1 MKNNLFFKLIFIL
14 IFYVNISNS
23 YSSEELK
30 FEATSIEIIDK
41 DKIIIAKEGV
51 KILSGDEIVIDA
63 DQMRYDK
70 EKKFLQASGNIII
83 TNQIENIKIISDN
96 IIYDK
101 NIEKIVSSGNVE
113 IKFEDNYSLT
123 TKEIIYLKNSEE
135 ILIKHIS
142 KIKDNLGN
150 EIEFDELNYNAI
162 DKLIK
167 GKSVKLLDLEK
178 NFYNFD
184 NAIIDFSKN
193 QIIADN
199 VNIDFNKN
207 IFGNPLNDPRLK
219 GNYFFSDGKSSII
232 KKGVFTSCKK
242 NDNCPPWQIKAKEIK
257 HDKEKKTIN
266 YKNAWLE
273 IFDQPIIYF
282 PKFFHPDPTVK
293 RQSGFL
299 MPQVID
305 SSSLGLSFK
314 LPYYKVISDNK
325 DLTFSPRIFS
335 ENEGL
340 FQNEYRQVNE
350 DSKHIADFSLKQ
362 KDSKSKT
369 HFFTNSLTNL
379 NMDVFDISEIE
390 MNLEATSDD
399 NYLKTHNIKSAINNN
414 QSLLNSFLIFRGSS
428 RDMNLETKIE
438 AYEDLTEDTSSDKYE
453 YIFPSYEFSKRI
465 KSNYNGDYE
474 IISKGNYKNYNT
486 NIFEKVL
493 INDLKFSSNPKITQ
507 SGFVNKFNL
516 LLKNVTSEGDNSS
529 TYKNKFS
536 SENYGSIFYDMSF
549 PLKKEGNFFDNFFT
563 AKGSLMYS
571 PNSNKDLK
579 TLDRK
584 IDINNIFTQNRLSLD
599 DTVEGGQSLTL
610 GGEYNLKGKRDGN
623 DILKAGLATVLRD
636 NEELNLPTKSTL
648 NNKGSDFI
656 GSLVFEPNKN
666 LKLDYNFSMD
676 SDFKSSN
683 FNLLKTDVSVN
694 KFVTSFEFLQED
706 DEVGSESYLSNETSY
721 NFNNQYSLKYRT
733 RRNKKTDFTE
743 FYNLIYEYKN
753 DCLTASIQY
762 NKDYYSDNELKP
774 TEEIF
779 FSISIVPLATLNT
792 PSVR

>member
-1 MKNNLFFKLIFIL
+1 MICI
-14 IFYVNISNS
+14 NISHS
-23 YSSEELK
+23 YSEELK

-41 DKIIIAKEGV
+41 DKIIIAKDGV

-63 DQMRYDK
+63 EQMRYNK
-70 EKKFLQASGNIII
+70 EEKFLKASGNIII
-83 TNQIENIKIISDN
+83 LNQIENIEISSDD
-96 IIYDK
+96 ITYDK

-113 IKFEDNYSLT
+113 IKFKNDYTLK
-123 TKEIIYLKNSEE
+123 TKEMIYLKNSKE
-135 ILIKHIS
+135 ILINYNT
-142 KIKDNLGN
+142 KIKDTLGN
-150 EIEFDELNYNAI
+150 EIEFEQLNYNI
-162 DKLIK
+162 NDKLIK
-167 GKSVKLLDLEK
+167 GKKVKLFDLER

-184 NAIIDFSKN
+184 SAIIDFSNN

-199 VNIDFNKN
+199 VSIDFDKK
-207 IFGNPLNDPRLK
+207 IFGNPQNDPRLK
-219 GNYFFSDGKSSII
+219 GNYFFSDGKNSII

-242 NDNCPPWQIKAKEIK
+242 NDDCPPWQIKAREIN
-257 HDKEKKTIN
+257 HDKEKKIIN
-266 YKNAWLE
+266 YKHAWLE
-273 IFDQPIIYF
+273 IYDQPIIYF

-340 FQNEYRQVNE
+340 FQNEYRQVNKN
-350 DSKHIADFSLKQ
+350 SKHIADFSLKK
-362 KDSKSKT
+362 KDSTSKT
-369 HFFTNSLTNL
+369 HFFSNSLAKL
-379 NMDVFDISEIE
+379 SIDIFDVSEIE

-399 NYLKTHNIKSAINNN
+399 NYLKTHNIKSAVNDN

-428 RDMNLETKIE
+428 RDMDLETKIE
-438 AYEDLTEDTSSDKYE
+438 AYEDLTVDKSGDKYE

-493 INDLKFSSNPKITQ
+493 INDLKFSSIPKITPL
-507 SGFVNKFNL
+507 GFINKFNL
-516 LLKNVTSEGDNSS
+516 LFKNITSEGDNSS
-529 TYKNKFS
+529 NYKNKFN
-536 SENYGSIFYDMSF
+536 SENYGSVFYDISYPM
-549 PLKKEGNFFDNFFT
+549 KKEGELFDSFFT
-563 AKGSLMYS
+563 ARSSLMYS

-584 IDINNIFTQNRLSLD
+584 IDFNNIFTQNRLSLND
-599 DTVEGGQSLTL
+599 SVEGGQSLTL
-610 GGEYNLKGKRDGN
+610 GGEYSLKKKENGSN
-623 DILKAGLATVLRD
+623 IFKAGLATVLRD
-636 NEELNLPTKSTL
+636 NEEINLPTKSTL
-648 NNKGSDFI
+648 NNKGSDFV
-656 GSLVFEPNKN
+656 GSLKFEPNKN
-666 LKLDYNFSMD
+666 LKFDYNFSMD
-676 SDFKSSN
+676 SDFQSSN
-683 FNLLKTDVSVN
+683 YNLLKTDISVN

-706 DEVGSESYLSNETSY
+706 DEVGSESYLSNETAF
-721 NFNNQYSLKYRT
+721 NFNNSNSLKYRT

-762 NKDYYSDNELKP
+762 NKDFYSDNELKP

-792 PSVR
+792 PSAR

>member
-1 MKNNLFFKLIFIL
+1 MIGKLISKLIFFL
-14 IFYVNISNS
+14 IFCINVTYS
-23 YSSEELK
+23 YSEELK

-41 DKIIIAKEGV
+41 DKIIIANNGV
-51 KILSGDEIVIDA
+51 KILSGDEIVINA
-63 DQMRYDK
+63 DQMRYNK
-70 EKKFLQASGNIII
+70 EEKFLEASGNILI
-83 TNQIENIKIISDN
+83 TNQIENLEIISDK
-96 IIYDK
+96 ITYDK
-101 NIEKIVSSGNVE
+101 NEEKIVSSGNVE
-113 IKFEDNYSLT
+113 IKIENNYRLK
-123 TKEIIYLKNSEE
+123 TKKIIYLKNSEE
-135 ILIKHIS
+135 ILINDSS

-150 EIEFDELNYNAI
+150 EIEFDQLNYNTI

-167 GKSVKLLDLEK
+167 GKKVKLLDIEK

-184 NAIIDFSKN
+184 NAIVDFSKN

-199 VNIDFNKN
+199 VNINFNKN
-207 IFGNPLNDPRLK
+207 IFGNQLNDPRLK
-219 GNYFFSDGKSSII
+219 GNYFFNDGKNSII

-242 NDNCPPWQIKAKEIK
+242 NDDCPPWQIKAKEIK
-257 HDKEKKTIN
+257 HDKEKKIIN
-266 YKNAWLE
+266 YKDAWLE
-273 IFDQPIIYF
+273 IYDQPILYF

-314 LPYYKVISDNK
+314 LPYYKVISENK

-335 ENEGL
+335 ETEGL
-340 FQNEYRQVNE
+340 FQNEYRQVNKN
-350 DSKHIADFSLKQ
+350 SKHLADFSLKN
-362 KDSKSKT
+362 KDSTSKT
-369 HFFTNSLTNL
+369 HFFSNSIAKL
-379 NMDVFDISEIE
+379 NMDMFDVSEIE

-428 RDMNLETKIE
+428 RDMNLITKIE
-438 AYEDLTEDTSSDKYE
+438 AYEDLTNDKSSDKYE
-453 YIFPSYEFSKRI
+453 YIFPSFEFSKRI
-465 KSNYNGDYE
+465 ESNYNGDYE
-474 IISKGNYKNYNT
+474 IVSKGNYKNYDT

-493 INDLKFSSNPKITQ
+493 INDLKFSLYPEISP
-507 SGFVNKFNL
+507 SGFVNKFSL

-529 TYKNKFS
+529 NYKNKFS
-536 SENYGSIFYDMSF
+536 SENYGSIFYDISY
-549 PLKKEGNFFDNFFT
+549 PLKNEGKFFDNFFT

-571 PNSNKDLK
+571 PNANKDLK
-579 TLDRK
+579 NLDRK

-599 DTVEGGQSLTL
+599 DSVEGGQSLTL
-610 GGEYNLKGKRDGN
+610 GGEYTLKRKENGS
-623 DILKAGLATVLRD
+623 DIIKAGIATVLRD
-636 NEELNLPTKSTL
+636 DEEINLPTKSTL

-656 GSLVFEPNKN
+656 GSLILEPNKN
-666 LKLDYNFSMD
+666 LKFNYNFSID
-676 SDFKSSN
+676 NDFESSN
-683 FNLLKTDVSVN
+683 YNLLKTDISVN

-706 DEVGSESYLSNETSY
+706 DEIGSESFLSNETSY
-721 NFNNQYSLKYRT
+721 KFNDAYSLKYRT

-774 TEEIF
+774 TEELF

-792 PSVR
+792 PSAR

>member
-1 MKNNLFFKLIFIL
+1 MRSNLILKLIFFL
-14 IFYVNISNS
+14 IFYINISNS
-23 YSSEELK
+23 YSEELR

-41 DKIIIAKEGV
+41 DKIIIAKDGV

-70 EKKFLQASGNIII
+70 EEEFLEASGNIII
-83 TNQIENIKIISDN
+83 KNQIENIEIISENISYDKKKEKII
-96 IIYDK
+96 
-101 NIEKIVSSGNVE
+101 SSGNVE
-113 IKFEDNYSLT
+113 IKFENNYTLK

-135 ILIKHIS
+135 ILINTIS

-150 EIEFDELNYNAI
+150 EIEFEKLNYNAI

-167 GKSVKLLDLEK
+167 GKKVKLLDLEN

-193 QIIADN
+193 QLIADN
-199 VNIDFNKN
+199 VSIDFNKN

-219 GNYFFSDGKSSII
+219 GNYFFSDGKKSII

-242 NDNCPPWQIKAKEIK
+242 NDDCPPWQIKAKEIE
-257 HDKEKKTIN
+257 HDKEKKIIN

-273 IFDQPIIYF
+273 IYDQPIVYF

-314 LPYYKVISDNK
+314 LPYYKVISENK

-340 FQNEYRQVNE
+340 FQNEYRQVNKN
-350 DSKHIADFSLKQ
+350 SKHIVDFSLKE
-362 KDSKSKT
+362 KDSTSKT
-369 HFFTNSLTNL
+369 HFFSNSIAKL
-379 NMDVFDISEIE
+379 NMDIFDISEIE
-390 MNLEATSDD
+390 MNLEATSED
-399 NYLKTHNIKSAINNN
+399 NYLKTHNIKSAVNNN

-428 RDMNLETKIE
+428 RDMNLETKVE
-438 AYEDLTEDTSSDKYE
+438 AYEDLTKETSSDKYE
-453 YIFPSYEFSKRI
+453 YIFPSYEFSKRL
-465 KSNYNGDYE
+465 KSSYNGDYE
-474 IISKGNYKNYNT
+474 IISKGNYKNYDT

-493 INDLKFSSNPKITQ
+493 INDLKFSSNPRITP

-529 TYKNKFS
+529 NYKNKFS
-536 SENYGSIFYDMSF
+536 SENYGSFFYDMSF
-549 PLKKEGNFFDNFFT
+549 PLKKEGKFFDNFFT

-571 PNSNKDLK
+571 PNSNKDIK
-579 TLDRK
+579 SLDRK

-599 DTVEGGQSLTL
+599 DAVEGGQSLTL
-610 GGEYNLKGKRDGN
+610 GGEYILKGKEDGN
-623 DILKAGLATVLRD
+623 NIFRAGLASVLRD
-636 NEELNLPTKSTL
+636 NEEINLPTKSTI
-648 NNKGSDFI
+648 NNKGSDFV
-656 GSLVFEPNKN
+656 GSLIFEPNKN
-666 LKLDYNFSMD
+666 LKLNYNFSMD

-683 FNLLKTDVSVN
+683 YNLFKTDISVN

-721 NFNNQYSLKYRT
+721 NFNDAYSVKYRT

>member
-1 MKNNLFFKLIFIL
+1 MKNNLISKLIFFL
-14 IFYVNISNS
+14 IIYISISHS
-23 YSSEELK
+23 YSEELK
-30 FEATSIEIIDK
+30 FEATSIEILDK
-41 DKIIIAKEGV
+41 DKIIIANEGV
-51 KILSGDEIVIDA
+51 KILSGDEIVINA
-63 DQMRYDK
+63 DQMKYNK
-70 EKKFLQASGNIII
+70 EDKFLEASGNIVVI
-83 TNQIENIKIISDN
+83 NQLENIEITSDNITYDKNLEKIISF
-96 IIYDK
+96 
-101 NIEKIVSSGNVE
+101 GNVE
-113 IKFEDNYSLT
+113 IKFEDNYRLK
-123 TKEIIYLKNSEE
+123 TKEIIYLKSSEE
-135 ILIKHIS
+135 ILINDRS
-142 KIKDNLGN
+142 KIEDNLGN
-150 EIEFDELNYNAI
+150 EIEFGQLNFNATN
-162 DKLIK
+162 KLIK
-167 GKSVKLLDLEK
+167 GKKVKLLDLEK

-184 NAIIDFSKN
+184 NAIVDFSKN

-199 VNIDFNKN
+199 VNISFNKN

-219 GNYFFSDGKSSII
+219 GNYFFSDGKNSIV

-242 NDNCPPWQIKAKEIK
+242 NDDCPPWQIKAKEIK
-257 HDKEKKTIN
+257 HDKEKKIIN

-273 IFDQPIIYF
+273 IYDQPVLYF

-314 LPYYKVISDNK
+314 LPYYKVISENK
-325 DLTFSPRIFS
+325 DFTFSPRIFS

-340 FQNEYRQVNE
+340 FQNEYRQVNKN
-350 DSKHIADFSLKQ
+350 SKNITDFSLKK
-362 KDSKSKT
+362 KDSTSKT
-369 HFFTNSLTNL
+369 HFFSNSIAKL
-379 NMDVFDISEIE
+379 NTEIFDISEIE

-414 QSLLNSFLIFRGSS
+414 QSLLNSFLIFRGSN

-438 AYEDLTEDTSSDKYE
+438 AYEDLTKDKSSDKYE
-453 YIFPSYEFSKRI
+453 FIFPSYEFSKRI

-493 INDLKFSSNPKITQ
+493 INDLKYSSNPQITPL
-507 SGFVNKFNL
+507 GFVNKFSL
-516 LLKNVTSEGDNSS
+516 LFKNVTSEGDNSS
-529 TYKNKFS
+529 NYKNKFS

-549 PLKKEGNFFDNFFT
+549 PLKKEGKFFDNFLT

-610 GGEYNLKGKRDGN
+610 GGEYVLKGKEYGN
-623 DILKAGLATVLRD
+623 EILKAGLASVLRD
-636 NEELNLPTKSTL
+636 NEEINLPTKSTL

-656 GSLVFEPNKN
+656 GSLVFEPNKY
-666 LKLDYNFSMD
+666 LKFDYNFSMD
-676 SDFKSSN
+676 SDFESSN
-683 FNLLKTDVSVN
+683 YNLLKTNLTVN

-721 NFNNQYSLKYRT
+721 NFNDAYSLKYRT

-753 DCLTASIQY
+753 DCLTAAIQY

-774 TEEIF
+774 NEEIF

>member
-1 MKNNLFFKLIFIL
+1 MKSNFISKLIFFL
-14 IFYVNISNS
+14 IIYINISNS
-23 YSSEELK
+23 YSEELK
-30 FEATSIEIIDK
+30 FEATSIEMIDK

-70 EKKFLQASGNIII
+70 EEKFLKASGNIII
-83 TNQIENIKIISDN
+83 LNQIENIKIFSDD
-96 IIYDK
+96 ITYDK
-101 NIEKIVSSGNVE
+101 NTEKIVSSGNVE
-113 IKFEDNYSLT
+113 IKFKDDYTLK
-123 TKEIIYLKNSEE
+123 TKEIVYLKNSKK
-135 ILIKHIS
+135 ILINYYT
-142 KIKDNLGN
+142 KIKDTLGN
-150 EIEFDELNYNAI
+150 EIEFEQLNYNI
-162 DKLIK
+162 NDKLIK
-167 GKSVKLLDLEK
+167 GKKVKLFDLEK

-184 NAIIDFSKN
+184 SAILDFSNN

-199 VNIDFNKN
+199 VSIDFDKK
-207 IFGNPLNDPRLK
+207 IFGNPQNDPRLK
-219 GNYFFSDGKSSII
+219 GNYFFSDGKNSII

-242 NDNCPPWQIKAKEIK
+242 NDDCPPWQIKAREIN
-257 HDKEKKTIN
+257 HDKEKKIIN
-266 YKNAWLE
+266 YKHAWLE
-273 IFDQPIIYF
+273 IYDQPIIYF

-340 FQNEYRQVNE
+340 FQNEFRQVNKN
-350 DSKHIADFSLKQ
+350 SKHIADFSLKK
-362 KDSKSKT
+362 KDSTSKT
-369 HFFTNSLTNL
+369 HFFSNSLAKL
-379 NMDVFDISEIE
+379 SIDIFDVSEIE

-399 NYLKTHNIKSAINNN
+399 NYLKTHNIKSAVNNN

-428 RDMNLETKIE
+428 RDMDLETKIE
-438 AYEDLTEDTSSDKYE
+438 AYEDLTEDKSGDKYE

-474 IISKGNYKNYNT
+474 IVSKGNYKNYNT

-493 INDLKFSSNPKITQ
+493 INDLKFSSNPKITPL
-507 SGFVNKFNL
+507 GFINKFNL
-516 LLKNVTSEGDNSS
+516 LFKNITSEGENSS
-529 TYKNKFS
+529 NYKNKFN
-536 SENYGSIFYDMSF
+536 SENYGSVFYDISYPM
-549 PLKKEGNFFDNFFT
+549 KKEGELFDSFFT
-563 AKGSLMYS
+563 AKSSLMYS

-584 IDINNIFTQNRLSLD
+584 IDFNNIFTQNRLSLND
-599 DTVEGGQSLTL
+599 SVEGGQSLTL
-610 GGEYNLKGKRDGN
+610 GGEYSLKKKENGSN
-623 DILKAGLATVLRD
+623 IFKAGLATVLRD
-636 NEELNLPTKSTL
+636 NEEINLPTKSTL
-648 NNKGSDFI
+648 NNKGSDFV
-656 GSLVFEPNKN
+656 GSLIFEPNKN
-666 LKLDYNFSMD
+666 LKFDYNFSMD
-676 SDFKSSN
+676 SDFQSSN
-683 FNLLKTDVSVN
+683 YNLLKTDISVN

-706 DEVGSESYLSNETSY
+706 DEVGSESYLSNETAF
-721 NFNNQYSLKYRT
+721 NFNNSNSLKYRT

-762 NKDYYSDNELKP
+762 NKDFYSDNELKP

>member
-1 MKNNLFFKLIFIL
+1 MKSSLISKLIFFI
-14 IFYVNISNS
+14 IFYSIISNS
-23 YSSEELK
+23 YAEELK
-30 FEATSIEIIDK
+30 FEATAIEIIDK

-70 EKKFLQASGNIII
+70 EEKFLKASGNISIK
-83 TNQIENIKIISDN
+83 NQKENIEIISDT
-96 IIYDK
+96 ITYDK
-101 NIEKIVSSGNVE
+101 NIEKIVSSGSVE
-113 IKFEDNYSLT
+113 IKLENDYTLK

-135 ILIKHIS
+135 ILINHVS
-142 KIKDNLGN
+142 KIKDSLGN
-150 EIEFDELNYNAI
+150 EIEFEQLNYNAV

-167 GKSVKLLDLEK
+167 GKKVKLLDLE
-178 NFYNFD
+178 NNSYNFES
-184 NAIIDFSKN
+184 AIVDFSNN

-199 VNIDFNKN
+199 VNIDFDKN

-219 GNYFFSDGKSSII
+219 GNYFFSDGKNSII

-242 NDNCPPWQIKAKEIK
+242 NDDCPPWQIKAKEIN
-257 HDKEKKTIN
+257 HDKKKKIIN
-266 YKNAWLE
+266 YKHAWLE
-273 IFDQPIIYF
+273 IYDQPIIYF

-340 FQNEYRQVNE
+340 FQNEYRQVNKN
-350 DSKHIADFSLKQ
+350 SKHIADFSLKE
-362 KDSKSKT
+362 KNSTSKT
-369 HFFTNSLTNL
+369 HFFSNSIAKL
-379 NMDVFDISEIE
+379 NMDLFDISEIE

-399 NYLKTHNIKSAINNN
+399 NYLKTHNIKSAINTN

-428 RDMNLETKIE
+428 RDMDLETKIE
-438 AYEDLTEDTSSDKYE
+438 TYEDLTKDKSSDKYE
-453 YIFPSYEFSKRI
+453 YIFPSYEFTKRI
-465 KSNYNGDYE
+465 KSSYNGDYE

-493 INDLKFSSNPKITQ
+493 INDLKFSSNPKITP
-507 SGFVNKFNL
+507 SGFINKFNL
-516 LLKNVTSEGDNSS
+516 LFKNITSEGENSS
-529 TYKNKFS
+529 DYKNQFN
-536 SENYGSIFYDMSF
+536 SENYGSVFYDMSY
-549 PLKKEGNFFDNFFT
+549 PMKKEGALFDSFFT

-579 TLDRK
+579 TIDRK
-584 IDINNIFTQNRLSLD
+584 IDFNNIFTQNRLSLED
-599 DTVEGGQSLTL
+599 SVEGGQSLTL
-610 GGEYNLKGKRDGN
+610 GGEYILKGKDSEADVVR
-623 DILKAGLATVLRD
+623 AGLATVLRD
-636 NEELNLPTKSTL
+636 NEEANLPTKSTL

-666 LKLDYNFSMD
+666 LKFDYNFSMD
-676 SDFKSSN
+676 SDFQSSN
-683 FNLLKTDVSVN
+683 YNLLKTDISVN

-706 DEVGSESYLSNETSY
+706 DEVGSESYLSNETAY
-721 NFNNQYSLKYRT
+721 NFNDSYSLKYRT

-779 FSISIVPLATLNT
+779 FSISIIPLATLNT

>member
-1 MKNNLFFKLIFIL
+1 MKNNLFSLLIIFFIL
-14 IFYVNISNS
+14 NNNISNS
-23 YSSEELK
+23 YPEELK

-51 KILSGDEIVIDA
+51 KIFSGNEITIDA

-70 EKKFLQASGNIII
+70 EKKFLEASGNIII
-83 TNQIENIKIISDN
+83 TNQIKKIKIISDKIN
-96 IIYDK
+96 YDK
-101 NIEKIVSSGNVE
+101 NKEKIVSSGNVE
-113 IKFEDNYSLT
+113 IKFEDKYKLN

-135 ILIKHIS
+135 ILINHIS

-150 EIEFDELNYNAI
+150 EIEFKKLNYNAN

-167 GKSVKLLDLEK
+167 GKMVKLLDIEK
-178 NFYNFD
+178 NFYNFN
-184 NAIIDFSKN
+184 NAIIDFSKG

-219 GNYFFSDGKSSII
+219 GNYFFSDGKNSII
-232 KKGVFTSCKK
+232 KKGIFTSCKK
-242 NDNCPPWQIKAKEIK
+242 NDDCPPWQIKAKEIN

-266 YKNAWLE
+266 YKHAWLE
-273 IFDQPIIYF
+273 IYDQPIIYF

-340 FQNEYRQVNE
+340 FQNEYRQVNKN
-350 DSKHIADFSLKQ
+350 SKHIADFSLKA
-362 KDSKSKT
+362 KDSTSKT
-369 HFFTNSLTNL
+369 HFFSNSITKLNL
-379 NMDVFDISEIE
+379 DVFDTSEIE
-390 MNLEATSDD
+390 MNLETTSDD
-399 NYLKTHNIKSAINNN
+399 NYLKTHNIKSSINSN
-414 QSLLNSFLIFRGSS
+414 QSLLNSFLIFRGNS
-428 RDMNLETKIE
+428 RDVDLETKIE
-438 AYEDLTEDTSSDKYE
+438 AYEDLTKDKSSDKYE
-453 YIFPSYEFSKRI
+453 YIFPSYRFSKRLT
-465 KSNYNGDYE
+465 SNYNGNYE
-474 IISKGNYKNYNT
+474 IISRGNYKNYNT

-493 INDLKFSSNPKITQ
+493 INDLRFSSNPKISP
-507 SGFVNKFNL
+507 SGFVNKFDL
-516 LLKNVTSEGDNSS
+516 LLKNVTSEADNSS
-529 TYKNKFS
+529 NYKNKFS

-549 PLKKEGNFFDNFFT
+549 PLKKEGKFFDNFLT

-571 PNSNKDLK
+571 PNSNKDIK

-610 GGEYNLKGKRDGN
+610 GGEYSLKGKKDGN
-623 DILKAGLATVLRD
+623 DIFKAGLASVLRD
-636 NEELNLPTKSTL
+636 NEETNLPTKSTL

-666 LKLDYNFSMD
+666 LKFDYNFSMD
-676 SDFKSSN
+676 SDFESSN
-683 FNLLKTDVSVN
+683 YNLLKTNVSVN

-706 DEVGSESYLSNETSY
+706 DEIGSASYLSNETSY
-721 NFNNQYSLKYRT
+721 NFNDAYSLKYRT

-743 FYNLIYEYKN
+743 FYNLIYEYQN

-774 TEEIF
+774 NEEIF
-779 FSISIVPLATLNT
+779 FSISIVPLVTLNT

>member
-1 MKNNLFFKLIFIL
+1 MKNNFFFKLIFFL
-14 IFYVNISNS
+14 IFYINIPIS
-23 YSSEELK
+23 YSEELK
-30 FEATSIEIIDK
+30 FEASSIEIIDK
-41 DKIIIAKEGV
+41 DKIIIAKDGV
-51 KILSGDEIVIDA
+51 KILSGDEIVINA

-70 EKKFLQASGNIII
+70 EKKFLQANGNIII
-83 TNQIENIKIISDN
+83 TNQIKNIKIISDN
-96 IIYDK
+96 ITYDK

-113 IKFEDNYSLT
+113 IKFEENYSLS
-123 TKEIIYLKNSEE
+123 TKEIIYLRNSEE
-135 ILIKHIS
+135 IIINHFS
-142 KIKDNLGN
+142 KIKDDLGN
-150 EIEFDELNYNAI
+150 EIEFKELNYHAI

-219 GNYFFSDGKSSII
+219 GNYFFSDGKNSII
-232 KKGVFTSCKK
+232 KKGVFTSCRK

-273 IFDQPIIYF
+273 IYDQPIIYF

-350 DSKHIADFSLKQ
+350 NSKHIADLSLKQ

-369 HFFTNSLTNL
+369 HFFSNSLTKL
-379 NMDVFDISEIE
+379 NMNIFDISEIE

-438 AYEDLTEDTSSDKYE
+438 AYEDLTKDTSSDKYE

-493 INDLKFSSNPKITQ
+493 INDLKFSSNPKITP

-529 TYKNKFS
+529 NYKNKFS
-536 SENYGSIFYDMSF
+536 SENYGSIFYDMSL
-549 PLKKEGNFFDNFFT
+549 PLKREGEFFDNFFT

-584 IDINNIFTQNRLSLD
+584 IDMNNIFTQNRLSLD

-610 GGEYNLKGKRDGN
+610 GGEYNLKGKKDGN

-636 NEELNLPTKSTL
+636 NEEINLPTKSTL

-656 GSLVFEPNKN
+656 GSLIFEPNKN
-666 LKLDYNFSMD
+666 LKFDYNFSMD

-683 FNLLKTDVSVN
+683 YNLFKTDVSVN

-706 DEVGSESYLSNETSY
+706 DEVGNESYLSNETSY